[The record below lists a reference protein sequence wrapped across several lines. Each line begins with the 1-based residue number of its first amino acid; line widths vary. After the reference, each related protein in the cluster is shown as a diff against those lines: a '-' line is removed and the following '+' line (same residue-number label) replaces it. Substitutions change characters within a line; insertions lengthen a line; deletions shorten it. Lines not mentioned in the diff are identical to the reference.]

1 MFHALSLIIFHLLKL
16 INFIY
21 NLGLNILEILDLL
34 EIFKKINFFRYKYC
48 RFVIRHIFYGR
59 NQPILNSA
67 VIYVTNYESSCFK
80 YDDS

>member
-1 MFHALSLIIFHLLKL
+1 MLFLYFSFISV
-16 INFIY
+16 NFIY

-34 EIFKKINFFRYKYC
+34 EIFKKIKFFRYKYC